1 MVGVLM
7 GDQHGVE
14 VADVVERG
22 KDARIEKHPRAV
34 GLGQQA
40 GVAQMCQ
47 LHRSAP
53 RRCSP
58 AIWLDT
64 LTLR

>member
-14 VADVVERG
+14 IADVVERG
-22 KDARIEKHPRAV
+22 KDARVEKHARAV

-40 GVAQMCQ
+40 GVTQVCQ

-53 RRCSP
+53 RRRSP
-58 AIWLDT
+58 AI
-64 LTLR
+64 